1 MNFHATIAKSLQD
14 LRERGLWRTLRPL
27 RTTGSHL
34 HTENDALLNFASN
47 DYLNLAAHPK
57 VIDAAQQALGKWG
70 CGATSSRLLAG
81 NLELHEALEAALARL
96 CQQESALVFPSG
108 FQANLAVL
116 STVAQADDVIY
127 SDALNHASLIDGCRL
142 SKARVRVYPHGDTE
156 ALAAMMAKDHCEG
169 KRILLSDSL
178 FSMDGDAAPLEA
190 LAGLA
195 EQYDALLILDEAHA
209 LGVFGQGGGLAVARG
224 IQPHITL
231 GTLSKAL
238 GSGGGFVACSQ
249 ALRDW
254 LINRARPFIY
264 STGLSPA
271 NAAAALAAT
280 EIITADPSL
289 GATLLQ
295 RKAFFHQQL
304 ADSGLALP
312 PFQSQIIPVLLGE
325 NETALNVAARMA
337 EAGIFAPAIRPPTV
351 PEGTARLRLSV
362 TLGHTEKELARAAAQ
377 LAEIAGACV
386 HGR

>member
-27 RTTGSHL
+27 GATGSHIE
-34 HTENDALLNFASN
+34 TPKSRLLNFASN
-47 DYLNLAAHPK
+47 DYLNLAAHPAL
-57 VIDAAQQALGKWG
+57 IDAAQQAIGALG

-81 NLELHEALEAALARL
+81 NLELHEALEGALATL
-96 CQQESALVFPSG
+96 CGQETALVFPSG

-116 STVAQADDVIY
+116 STVAQAGDVIY

-142 SKARVRVYPHGDTE
+142 SKAQVRVYPHGNME
-156 ALAAMMAKDHCEG
+156 ALATLLAENHSEG

-178 FSMDGDAAPLEA
+178 FSMDGDAAPLDD
-190 LAGLA
+190 LARLA
-195 EQYDALLILDEAHA
+195 AQYDALLILDEAHA
-209 LGVFGQGGGLAVARG
+209 LGVFGQGGGLAVAHG
-224 IQPHITL
+224 IQPDITL

-280 EIITADPSL
+280 KIIAADPSL

-295 RKAFFHQQL
+295 RAEIFHQQL
-304 ADSGLALP
+304 GASGLALP
-312 PFQSQIIPVLLGE
+312 PFHSQIVPVLLGE
-325 NETALNVAARMA
+325 NETALEVAARMT
-337 EAGIFAPAIRPPTV
+337 EAGIYAPAIRPPTV

-362 TLGHTEKELARAAAQ
+362 TLGHTEEELEEAATQIAD
-377 LAEIAGACV
+377 IAGACV